1 VGLLKVRDG
10 SKSVRVASHAKPYI
24 GSAAPTREIKVKAFI
39 DRLFGRSKDSGASG
53 PAGDDTVPDV
63 ASSDVPIFMLR
74 ERIRSDVAMGFYDE
88 DVILKDLPGHF
99 EDEIDPA
106 VIRRE
111 APHLLRQALAEHAAA
126 EAIWPAV
133 TDCDRIDAAF
143 AELEEAG
150 VIARQNYSCCMTCG
164 SAEIFDEMVAAQ
176 DAGAPVRGYAF
187 YHVQDTEA
195 AIEGRGIHL
204 GYGAAEEGE
213 AAALAIGREI
223 VATLEAHGLRTD
235 WNGSWD
241 RRIGVALDWKR
252 RRGVAR

>member
-1 VGLLKVRDG
+1 M
-10 SKSVRVASHAKPYI
+10 
-24 GSAAPTREIKVKAFI
+24 KAFI
-39 DRLFGRSKDSGASG
+39 DRLFGRSKGRGASG
-53 PAGDDTVPDV
+53 PADDDMAPDV
-63 ASSDVPIFMLR
+63 APPDDPIAMLR
-74 ERIRSDVAMGFYDE
+74 DRIRDDVAMGFYDE
-88 DVILKDLPGHF
+88 DIILRDLPDHF
-99 EDEIDPA
+99 EGEIDSQ
-106 VIRRE
+106 VVRRE
-111 APHLLRQALAEHAAA
+111 APRLLRQALAEHAAA
-126 EAIWPAV
+126 EADWPEV

-164 SAEIFDEMVAAQ
+164 SAEIFDEVMAAH
-176 DAGAPVRGYAF
+176 DAGLPARGYAF
-187 YHVQDTEA
+187 YHMQDTEA
-195 AIEGRGIHL
+195 AVEGGGVHL
-204 GYGAAEEGE
+204 GYGAVDEGE

>member
-1 VGLLKVRDG
+1 
-10 SKSVRVASHAKPYI
+10 
-24 GSAAPTREIKVKAFI
+24 VKAFI
-39 DRLFGRSKDSGASG
+39 DRLFGRPEGPGAFG
-53 PAGDDTVPDV
+53 PAGDGTMPDV
-63 ASSDVPIFMLR
+63 ASPDDPIAVLR

-88 DVILKDLPGHF
+88 DVILKDLPDYF
-99 EDEIDPA
+99 EGEIDSA

-111 APHLLRQALAEHAAA
+111 APRLLRQALADHAAA
-126 EAIWPAV
+126 EANWPAV

-150 VIARQNYSCCMTCG
+150 VISRQNYSCCMTCG
-164 SAEIFDEMVAAQ
+164 SAEIFDEMLAAQ
-176 DAGAPVRGYAF
+176 DAGTPVRGYAF

-195 AIEGRGIHL
+195 AVEGRGVHL
-204 GYGAAEEGE
+204 GYGAVEEGE

-241 RRIGVALDWKR
+241 LRIGVSLDWKR